1 MVGGRAARVGMVNA
15 RGMGPLT
22 VRKSVGYDAF
32 RFRIVREPHGE
43 GGRLVGHALKVDE
56 AGWEA
61 QVTKSPG
68 LVLVDFWAVWCGPC
82 QMVAPIIEELAVEYA
97 GKVKV
102 MKLNTDENPEI
113 AGRFQV
119 MSIPTI
125 LIFKNGQPV
134 ERLVGAMP
142 KRKFKEVL
150 DALLVQTSKTA

>member
-1 MVGGRAARVGMVNA
+1 M
-15 RGMGPLT
+15 
-22 VRKSVGYDAF
+22 
-32 RFRIVREPHGE
+32 
-43 GGRLVGHALKVDE
+43 GHALKVDE
-56 AGWEA
+56 ASWEA
-61 QVTKSPG
+61 QVLKEPG

-82 QMVAPIIEELAVEYA
+82 QMVAPIIDELAAEYA

-113 AGRFQV
+113 AGRYQV

-150 DALLVQTSKTA
+150 DSLLAEAPKTA